1 MAPREYDGD
10 ADGASLRFDIAAG
23 GGGGDDGGSAP
34 ASEQAATR
42 RRVRPRQRSDAHG
55 GASKSR
61 HVREIHRARRAAPRA
76 RLGHRALAAA
86 PFRELQAFSKIA
98 YPEEWPFTPDYL
110 SRQDEESDA
119 VFYDEPRFVTHIDD
133 GAIGALRDYYAQ
145 EISPK
150 SDVLDICSSW
160 ISHLPDGLE
169 LGRVAGLGMNEA
181 ELERNERLTERVA
194 RDLNANPALP
204 YDDASFDVV
213 TNAVSVDYLTR
224 PLEVFRECHR
234 VLKPGGKAL
243 FSFSNRCFPTKAV
256 SMWLKTDDSGHIWI
270 VGAYYKYSAAWSVK
284 AVDISPGG
292 GGDPMYVVQGEKL

>member
-1 MAPREYDGD
+1 MAIFLLLGVTPGALLRGAIRGTTRSASPRC
-10 ADGASLRFDIAAG
+10 
-23 GGGGDDGGSAP
+23 
-34 ASEQAATR
+34 ATT
-42 RRVRPRQRSDAHG
+42 
-55 GASKSR
+55 
-61 HVREIHRARRAAPRA
+61 
-76 RLGHRALAAA
+76 
-86 PFRELQAFSKIA
+86 FRELEAFSKIA

-145 EISPK
+145 EISPN

-181 ELERNERLTERVA
+181 ELERNARLTERVA
-194 RDLNANPALP
+194 RDLNTDPALP

-224 PLEVFRECHR
+224 PLEVFREVHR

>member
-1 MAPREYDGD
+1 MAIFLLLGVTP
-10 ADGASLRFDIAAG
+10 GALLRG
-23 GGGGDDGGSAP
+23 
-34 ASEQAATR
+34 
-42 RRVRPRQRSDAHG
+42 
-55 GASKSR
+55 
-61 HVREIHRARRAAPRA
+61 ARRGTTRAASA
-76 RLGHRALAAA
+76 RCSA
-86 PFRELQAFSKIA
+86 FRELEAFGKIA

-194 RDLNANPALP
+194 RDLNADPALP
-204 YDDASFDVV
+204 FDDASFDVV

>member
-1 MAPREYDGD
+1 MFVGTLTL
-10 ADGASLRFDIAAG
+10 GALL
-23 GGGGDDGGSAP
+23 
-34 ASEQAATR
+34 
-42 RRVRPRQRSDAHG
+42 
-55 GASKSR
+55 
-61 HVREIHRARRAAPRA
+61 RAASPRC
-76 RLGHRALAAA
+76 AAA
-86 PFRELQAFSKIA
+86 PFRELEAFSKIA
-98 YPEEWPFTPDYL
+98 YPEAWPFTPDYL
-110 SRQDEESDA
+110 ARQDEESDA

-145 EISPK
+145 EISPGA
-150 SDVLDICSSW
+150 DVLDICSSW

-194 RDLNANPALP
+194 RDLNADPTLP

-292 GGDPMYVVQGEKL
+292 GGDPMYVVQGQKGG